1 LRIVESNTQSLVKT
15 LDFVRAV
22 VELMAEA
29 QGSGGE
35 GGDVSMN
42 GFTPMSDYEA
52 KLLLPALVEKCG
64 HNQDKVRNDHREIL
78 RRAAGGAYSSSKV
91 SDPLS
96 TLPLILS
103 SPLLSSHTLHFSSPP
118 THCTSPPL
126 LKV

>member
-1 LRIVESNTQSLVKT
+1 MSCPMYCRWCVLRIVESNTQSLVKT

-29 QGSGGE
+29 LSSGGE

-78 RRAAGGAYSSSKV
+78 RRAAGAAYSSSKV
-91 SDPLS
+91 SNPLS
-96 TLPLILS
+96 PPISLR
-103 SPLLSSHTLHFSSPP
+103 SPLFLPHTALALHS
-118 THCTSPPL
+118 
-126 LKV
+126 